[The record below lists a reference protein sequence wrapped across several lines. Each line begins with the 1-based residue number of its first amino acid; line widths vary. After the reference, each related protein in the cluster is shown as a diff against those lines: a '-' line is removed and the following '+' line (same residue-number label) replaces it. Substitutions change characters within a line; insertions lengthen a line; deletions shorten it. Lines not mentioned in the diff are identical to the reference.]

1 MQLLRARER
10 DSMRQPRQMQ
20 FPKAMQ
26 RVARSRPT
34 NAAATTR
41 GAVGPAQPDSGSLHC
56 NGAGR
61 VPPDFDT
68 PRHAGQIAAIIGSAA
83 LELAREANGAGL
95 TTLGYL
101 LEIAALEAGAEAGS
115 SECAADTTEP

>member
-1 MQLLRARER
+1 MRPLRARGL
-10 DSMRQPRQMQ
+10 DSMRQPRRMP
-20 FPKAMQ
+20 FPKPVQ

-34 NAAATTR
+34 NTAATTR
-41 GAVGPAQPDSGSLHC
+41 SAVGPAQPGSGSLHC

-61 VPPDFDT
+61 VHPDIDT
-68 PRHAGQIAAIIGSAA
+68 PRHAGQIAAIIGTAA

-115 SECAADTTEP
+115 SACAADTTEP

>member
-10 DSMRQPRQMQ
+10 DSMRQPRQIQ
-20 FPKAMQ
+20 FPKAVQ

-41 GAVGPAQPDSGSLHC
+41 GAVGPAQPESGSLHR

-61 VPPDFDT
+61 VHPDFDT

-115 SECAADTTEP
+115 SACADDTTEP